1 MLGPGVKADHLSYIG
16 DADVG
21 EGASFGCGA
30 ITVNYDWKA
39 KHRTTV
45 EAGVVIG
52 CNVNLIAPVRVRK
65 NASIAAGST
74 ITQDVPEGA
83 LAVARERKQQMVEG
97 WSRRRRPEEK
107 LR

>member
-1 MLGPGVKADHLSYIG
+1 M
-16 DADVG
+16 G

-30 ITVNYDWKA
+30 ITVNYNWSS

-52 CNVNLIAPVRVRK
+52 CNVNLIAPVCVKK

-74 ITQDVPEGA
+74 ITQDVPEDA
-83 LAVARERKQQMVEG
+83 LAVAR
-97 WSRRRRPEEK
+97 
-107 LR
+107 